1 MDVVSLYIDHILS
14 TTEDPND
21 RPSPGWAADVGCALA
36 KRHNATVYPSI
47 RQAMLA
53 GGTDLGVDAVLI
65 IAEHGDYPWNE
76 KGRHMYPC
84 DSKRSTRRRDSL
96 THPGT
101 PSTMANRTR
110 MIWCC
115 GAGGATSS
123 SRWRGS

>member
-1 MDVVSLYIDHILS
+1 VDVVSLYIDHILS

-65 IAEHGDYPWNE
+65 IAEHGDYPWDE

-84 DSKRSTRRRDSL
+84 DSKRSTRRHDSL
-96 THPGT
+96 THP
-101 PSTMANRTR
+101 PHP
-110 MIWCC
+110 
-115 GAGGATSS
+115 
-123 SRWRGS
+123 RWLTGHA